1 MKRLERLMSLVAV
14 CLALS
19 SVAFPQASSTSLRG
33 TVTDPSGSAVPSA
46 TVVIDNAESRIAR
59 PATAGEGVEDRF
71 LSLPPGTYTLTVTSA
86 GFTRY
91 QQTGIQLLVNTP
103 VTANVQL
110 KVGGTNE
117 SVTVTGEAPVLNEV
131 DASLGNSFDQTQVRE
146 IPIEGRNVAELL
158 TLQRGGGEPGNRPH
172 IER

>member
-1 MKRLERLMSLVAV
+1 MTPSPGRVDVTVRQVLKTCRGVPCVPEWPGPFGLKFGSCGDGRVAAGNFPGGGVMKRLERLMSLGAV

-19 SVAFPQASSTSLRG
+19 GVACPQASSTSLRG
-33 TVTDPSGSAVPSA
+33 TVTDSSGSAIGGA

-59 PATAGEGVEDRF
+59 SATSGDGGEYRF

-103 VTANVQL
+103 ATANVQL

-117 SVTVTGEAPVLNEV
+117 SVT
-131 DASLGNSFDQTQVRE
+131 
-146 IPIEGRNVAELL
+146 I
-158 TLQRGGGEPGNRPH
+158 
-172 IER
+172 